1 MEINESAIRQYIS
14 DYDDKVELAY
24 KLDLSVTT
32 LYNIIGGRRRA
43 GRKVLTALARNGLP
57 MDKLFTGGETA

>member
-14 DYDDKVELAY
+14 DYENKVELAY

-32 LYNIIGGRRRA
+32 LYNIIAGRRRA
-43 GRKVLTALARNGLP
+43 GRKVLTALARNGLQLHQ
-57 MDKLFTGGETA
+57 LFTGGDTV